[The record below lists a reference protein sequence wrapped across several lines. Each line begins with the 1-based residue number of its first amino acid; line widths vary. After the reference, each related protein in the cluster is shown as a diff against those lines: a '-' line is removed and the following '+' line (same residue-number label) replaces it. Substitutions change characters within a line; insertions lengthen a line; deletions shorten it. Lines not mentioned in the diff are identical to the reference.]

1 MSKLSDNRPPADRP
15 ADSRIARRFAALKAQ
30 GRAGL
35 IPFITAGDPDPA
47 TSLELL
53 QALPQAGADLI
64 ELGMPF
70 SDPMADGPA
79 IQAASQ
85 RALKAGATLAATL
98 ALAERFRGGDGMTP
112 VILMGYY
119 NPIYRHGPA
128 AFVREAA
135 AAGVDGLI
143 IVDLPPEEDEELRP
157 LAEAAGIAFIRLVA
171 PTTSE
176 ARLATLLAGASGFVY
191 YISITG
197 ITGTRSAALDDVA
210 QATAR
215 LRAHTPL
222 PVAVGFGIKTP
233 EDAAGI
239 ARVADAAV
247 VGSALVQVIADRL
260 DAKGRATAALI
271 PDAAAFVRRLAEGM
285 RGARAKKRAAS

>member
-1 MSKLSDNRPPADRP
+1 MSMPTDG
-15 ADSRIARRFAALKAQ
+15 RIGRRFAAPKSQ

-35 IPFITAGDPDPA
+35 IPFVTAGDPDPA

-53 QALPQAGADLI
+53 RALPQAGADLI

-85 RALKAGATLAATL
+85 RALKAGMTLPAAL
-98 ALAERFRGGDGMTP
+98 ALVERFRAGDGTTP

-119 NPIYRHGPA
+119 NPIYRYGPA
-128 AFVREAA
+128 AFVREAG

-143 IVDLPPEEDEELRP
+143 IVDLPPEEDAELPP

-197 ITGTRSAALDDVA
+197 ITGTRSAALDDVTHA
-210 QATAR
+210 VER

-222 PVAVGFGIKTP
+222 PIAIGFGIKTP
-233 EDAAGI
+233 VDAAGI

-260 DAKGRATAALI
+260 DERGRATSALVHE
-271 PDAAAFVRRLAEGM
+271 AAAFVRRLADGV
-285 RGARAKKRAAS
+285 RGARTERKAAS

>member
-1 MSKLSDNRPPADRP
+1 MSELTE
-15 ADSRIARRFAALKAQ
+15 SRIARRFAALKAE

-35 IPFITAGDPDPA
+35 IPFITAGDPDAA
-47 TSLELL
+47 TSLALL
-53 QALPQAGADLI
+53 QALPRAGADLI

-85 RALKAGATLAATL
+85 RALKGRMTLAGTL
-98 ALAERFRGGDGMTP
+98 ALVERFRAEDTATP
-112 VILMGYY
+112 LILMGYY
-119 NPIYRHGPA
+119 NPIYRRGPA

-135 AAGVDGLI
+135 TAGVDGLI
-143 IVDLPPEEDEELRP
+143 VVDLPPEEDEELRP
-157 LAEAAGIAFIRLVA
+157 LAEAAGMAFIRLVA
-171 PTTSE
+171 PTTGE
-176 ARLATLLAGASGFVY
+176 ARLAALLAGASGFVY
-191 YISITG
+191 FIAITG

-210 QATAR
+210 RALAR
-215 LRAHTPL
+215 IRAHTPL
-222 PVAVGFGIKTP
+222 PIAVGFGIKTP

-247 VGSALVQVIADRL
+247 VGSALVQVIAERL
-260 DAKGRATAALI
+260 DKSGRATEALV
-271 PDAAAFVRRLAEGM
+271 PDALAFVRRLADGV

>member
-1 MSKLSDNRPPADRP
+1 MSMPTDG
-15 ADSRIARRFAALKAQ
+15 RIGRRFAALKAQ

-35 IPFITAGDPDPA
+35 IPFVTAGDPDPA

-53 QALPQAGADLI
+53 RALPEAGADLI

-79 IQAASQ
+79 IQAASR
-85 RALKAGATLAATL
+85 RALKAGMTLTGAL
-98 ALAERFRGGDGMTP
+98 ALVERFRAGDGTTP
-112 VILMGYY
+112 VIFMGYY
-119 NPIYRHGPA
+119 NPIYRHGPT
-128 AFVREAA
+128 AFVHEAA

-176 ARLATLLAGASGFVY
+176 TRLATLLAGALGFVY

-197 ITGTRSAALDDVA
+197 ITGTRSASLDDMA
-210 QATAR
+210 RAIAR
-215 LRAHTPL
+215 LRGHTPL
-222 PVAVGFGIKTP
+222 PIAIGFGIKTP

-260 DAKGRATAALI
+260 DERGRATPALI
-271 PDAAAFVRRLAEGM
+271 PDALAFVQRLADGV
-285 RGARAKKRAAS
+285 RGARAHKKAAS